1 MKKLEKHYA
10 RDNEVRRCEL
20 RETGRQKQ
28 AIRVNIIHQSNLC
41 IRVLVWEEA
50 ESLAQQIVPEILQI
64 VSSGNYVFYI
74 GATIYGLGSA
84 NYVKEA
90 LACML
95 DPQRNP
101 VLFPKDA
108 DACSIGQVLEDF
120 EFQVINLT
128 QRSQYCEIRMLETC
142 IQSALHDL
150 PGRLWLNRG
159 PGTYLSKVDD
169 VKRQIDRASTS
180 SLFLTFAPRQR
191 LIEHEVRVRE
201 NMPALRAFLQS

>member
-101 VLFPKDA
+101 L
-108 DACSIGQVLEDF
+108 
-120 EFQVINLT
+120 
-128 QRSQYCEIRMLETC
+128 
-142 IQSALHDL
+142 
-150 PGRLWLNRG
+150 
-159 PGTYLSKVDD
+159 
-169 VKRQIDRASTS
+169 
-180 SLFLTFAPRQR
+180 
-191 LIEHEVRVRE
+191 
-201 NMPALRAFLQS
+201 